1 MKPICRTSGKTIY
14 FKPLPS
20 YNFRYLEACP
30 LIPGANCLRNPVW
43 PRLFRGHDSG
53 AFEPRPLKD
62 IRAFTLIEI
71 IVVLSLIG
79 TMLFF
84 ALPRMEG
91 FREGTDRREVSK
103 WILLNIAH
111 LKNKAV
117 ETQTQHVL
125 FIDLDTNRFRIAME
139 KPAIGSDNTEDAS
152 RNGFDDPPPASSGE
166 HDRDPLGPDDARRE
180 AEEKTYELPQ
190 GFRLGAVHYSA
201 DHTVTSGT
209 AEIRFHPKGYSDR
222 AIIHLTDRRNRRQSY
237 LVEAFLP
244 HVTIHD
250 EHITF
255 Q

>member
-1 MKPICRTSGKTIY
+1 MPPYNFHY
-14 FKPLPS
+14 FEARSRIPAASCPGKPLWTRI
-20 YNFRYLEACP
+20 FRARDS
-30 LIPGANCLRNPVW
+30 GTFA
-43 PRLFRGHDSG
+43 PRLPED
-53 AFEPRPLKD
+53 A
-62 IRAFTLIEI
+62 RAFTLIEI

-125 FIDLDTNRFRIAME
+125 FIDMDTHRFRIAMQ
-139 KPAIGSDNTEDAS
+139 KPAIADDQTEDGQEI
-152 RNGFDDPPPASSGE
+152 GFGGPHPASSGE
-166 HDRDPLGPDDARRE
+166 YGHDPLDPDDGLRE
-180 AEEKTYELPQ
+180 AEEKTFELPR
-190 GFRLGAVHYSA
+190 GFRLTAVHYSP
-201 DHTVTSGT
+201 DHAVTSGT
-209 AEIRFHPKGYSDR
+209 AEIRFHPKGYSDQ
-222 AIIHLTDRRNRRQSY
+222 AIIHLTDRRDRRQSY

>member
-1 MKPICRTSGKTIY
+1 MPVSSRIFRSHGSGT
-14 FKPLPS
+14 
-20 YNFRYLEACP
+20 A
-30 LIPGANCLRNPVW
+30 ALR
-43 PRLFRGHDSG
+43 
-53 AFEPRPLKD
+53 ELKD
-62 IRAFTLIEI
+62 TRAFTLIEI
-71 IVVLSLIG
+71 IVVISLIG

-103 WILLNIAH
+103 WILLNVTH

-125 FIDLDTNRFRIAME
+125 FIDMDANRFRVAMQQ
-139 KPAIGSDNTEDAS
+139 PAIAEDQMEDS
-152 RNGFDDPPPASSGE
+152 PGE
-166 HDRDPLGPDDARRE
+166 YGRDPFDSEGPRQE
-180 AEEKTYELPQ
+180 TEEKTFELPR
-190 GFRLGAVHYSA
+190 GFRLTSVHYSA

-222 AIIHLTDRRNRRQSY
+222 AVIHLTDRRNRQQSY

-244 HVTIHD
+244 HVKIHD

-255 Q
+255 R

>member
-1 MKPICRTSGKTIY
+1 M
-14 FKPLPS
+14 
-20 YNFRYLEACP
+20 
-30 LIPGANCLRNPVW
+30 PVW
-43 PRLFRGHDSG
+43 TRIFRSHGSDTATLRG
-53 AFEPRPLKD
+53 LKD

-91 FREGTDRREVSK
+91 FREGADRREVSK
-103 WILLNIAH
+103 WILLNVKH

-125 FIDLDTNRFRIAME
+125 FIDMDTNRFRIAMQQI
-139 KPAIGSDNTEDAS
+139 AIAEDHIEDSAGEYGRYSFDPDNT
-152 RNGFDDPPPASSGE
+152 RQ
-166 HDRDPLGPDDARRE
+166 E
-180 AEEKTYELPQ
+180 AEEQTFELPQ
-190 GFRLGAVHYSA
+190 GFRLTSVHYSA

-222 AIIHLTDRRNRRQSY
+222 AIIHVTDRRNRQQSY
-237 LVEAFLP
+237 LVGAFLP
-244 HVTIHD
+244 HVKIHD